1 MLSQNLKSFSN
12 PHNLFLVKITT
23 FNEKTIDEEERFH
36 YLFRDS
42 KKRNI
47 EMIEDDEKDLL
58 KKKLEE
64 SKEEII
70 KLNSQ
75 IDELFQVRLECEE
88 NASKLLKLFD
98 SGDIDKDG
106 NPIIR

>member
-1 MLSQNLKSFSN
+1 M
-12 PHNLFLVKITT
+12 
-23 FNEKTIDEEERFH
+23 
-36 YLFRDS
+36 RDS

-58 KKKLEE
+58 KRKLEE
-64 SKEEII
+64 SKETKFKLEEEII

-75 IDELFQVRLECEE
+75 IDELFQERLECEE
-88 NASKLLKLFD
+88 NAFKLLKLFD
-98 SGDIDKDG
+98 SGVIDKDG

>member
-1 MLSQNLKSFSN
+1 M
-12 PHNLFLVKITT
+12 
-23 FNEKTIDEEERFH
+23 
-36 YLFRDS
+36 RDS

-58 KKKLEE
+58 KRKLEE
-64 SKEEII
+64 SKEAKFKLEEEII

-75 IDELFQVRLECEE
+75 IDELFQERLECEE

-98 SGDIDKDG
+98 FGVIDKDG